1 MIGALRTPEGEAAL
15 AQASRLSGDDPL
27 AAAATLRAR
36 GYPPDLAAQALAQ
49 ASLRA
54 RARTKFGTDAD
65 RMFFTRDGLQQA
77 TRRIVA
83 DRRAARLAADPS
95 VRDVADLCCGV
106 GSDAVAFARVGLSVY
121 AVDADP
127 QTVEVARANM
137 VALGVCDRVQVVH
150 ADATSVDLAG
160 FDAVF
165 CDPARRAGG
174 RRVFDPSAYS
184 PSWRFLSGLG
194 ARVPRTVL
202 KLGPGIDH
210 ALIPAGVEAEWV
222 SLAGEVVEATLW
234 YGPLADVPRRATVI
248 GRGGEAGRG
257 GAGGGDAGQDVA
269 ELTGSGEREG
279 RVAPVRGVL
288 YDPDGAVVR
297 SHLVAE
303 LADRL
308 DATLLDPTIAYLTA
322 DAATATPFARGYTIR
337 EVLPFSLKRLRAAL
351 RVRDVGRVTVKK
363 RGVAMLPEQVR
374 RDLKLRG
381 DAEATVVL
389 TRIAGRPYALLVD
402 PLP

>member
-1 MIGALRTPEGEAAL
+1 VIGALRTPEGEAAL
-15 AQASRLSGDDPL
+15 AQASRLAGEDPL
-27 AAAATLRAR
+27 AAAATLRAC
-36 GYPPDLAAQALAQ
+36 GYPPDLAAQALTQ
-49 ASLRA
+49 TSLRA
-54 RARTKFGTDAD
+54 RARSKFGDDAD
-65 RMFFTRDGLQQA
+65 RMFFTRHGLQQA
-77 TRRIVA
+77 TRRVVA
-83 DRRAARLAADPS
+83 DRRAARLAAEAS
-95 VRDVADLCCGV
+95 VRDVVDLCCGV
-106 GSDAVAFARVGLSVY
+106 GSDAVAFARAGLSVY

-127 QTVEVARANM
+127 QTVEVARANV

-184 PSWRFLSGLG
+184 PSWRFLAGLG
-194 ARVPRTVL
+194 GRVPRTVL

-222 SLAGEVVEATLW
+222 SVAGEVVEATLW
-234 YGPLADVPRRATVI
+234 YGPLAGVPRRASVI
-248 GRGGEAGRG
+248 GRGETVGGTGRG
-257 GAGGGDAGQDVA
+257 EIGRDVA
-269 ELTGSGEREG
+269 ELTGTGVREG
-279 RVAPVRGVL
+279 RVAPIREVL

-322 DAATATPFARGYTIR
+322 DVATATPFARGYAIR

-351 RVRDVGRVTVKK
+351 RARDVGRVTVKK

-389 TRIAGRPYALLVD
+389 TRIAGRPYTLLVD

>member
-1 MIGALRTPEGEAAL
+1 VIGALRTPEGEAAL
-15 AQASRLSGDDPL
+15 ARASRLSDDDPL
-27 AAAATLRAR
+27 AAAATLRAC

-49 ASLRA
+49 TSLRA
-54 RARTKFGTDAD
+54 RARAKFGDDAD

-77 TRRIVA
+77 TRRVVA

-106 GSDAVAFARVGLSVY
+106 GSDAVAFARAGLSVH

-184 PSWRFLSGLG
+184 PSWRFLAGLG

-234 YGPLADVPRRATVI
+234 YGPLAAVPRRATVI
-248 GRGGEAGRG
+248 GRGGE
-257 GAGGGDAGQDVA
+257 VT
-269 ELTGSGEREG
+269 ELTGTGDREG

-322 DAATATPFARGYTIR
+322 DAATVTPFARAYAIR

-351 RVRDVGRVTVKK
+351 RARDVGRVTVKK
-363 RGVAMLPEQVR
+363 RGVAMLPEQIR